1 MLNNFDDC
9 TPLLT
14 FLYTDTVQKRLHKA
28 KELGA
33 DNTLMVASREPKGV
47 AHEIESIM
55 DGSPDIAIDCSGKP
69 SGVQSAVY
77 VGCLY
82 VD

>member
-14 FLYTDTVQKRLHKA
+14 IPYTDIDQKRLDKA

-33 DNTLMVASREPKGV
+33 DNTLMVASLEPKGV
-47 AHEIESIM
+47 AQEIESIM
-55 DGSPDIAIDCSGKP
+55 DGSPDIAIDCSGAP
-69 SGVQSAVY
+69 PGVQSAIY
-77 VGCLY
+77 VGCL
-82 VD
+82 